1 MGTLTG
7 VRVIEMAAIGPV
19 PLCGMM
25 LADMGADVV
34 RIDRVTPGGLGLE
47 MEEELQPAGRG
58 KQSIA
63 LDLKDKQG
71 VEIALRLVERADVLL
86 EGFRPGVMERLGLG
100 PDVCQER
107 NPRLVYGRMTGWGQQ
122 GPWAHTAGHD
132 INYIALTGALHSIGT
147 PGGPPVPPLNLVGDY
162 GGGTLY
168 LAVGVLAAL
177 VERSRSGQGQVVDAA
192 MVDGATS
199 LMTQFFG
206 MLAAKRW
213 SEERG
218 ANPID
223 GGSHF
228 YCVYETADGEYM
240 AVGAIEPK
248 FYEALLTGL
257 GLAADA
263 ELNSRQM
270 DPATWSRSR
279 RKLTEAFRS
288 RTRAE
293 WTAVF
298 EGTDACVA
306 PVLRPSEAPAHP
318 HLSARGTLVT
328 AGGLVQPAPAPRFDR
343 TPSQASPR
351 RVRTGEHSAAILRG
365 LGFTAEEAADL
376 ARRKLVQ

>member
-192 MVDGATS
+192 MV
-199 LMTQFFG
+199 
-206 MLAAKRW
+206 
-213 SEERG
+213 G

-248 FYEALLTGL
+248 FYEALLTGV

-263 ELNSRQM
+263 ELSSRQM